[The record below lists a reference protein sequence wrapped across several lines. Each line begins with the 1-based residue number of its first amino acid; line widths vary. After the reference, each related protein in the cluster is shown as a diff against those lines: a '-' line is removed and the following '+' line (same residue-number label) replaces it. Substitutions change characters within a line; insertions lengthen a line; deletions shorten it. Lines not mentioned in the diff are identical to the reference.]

1 MTRVGVTLHGNFS
14 SRLQILASTL
24 RNASHRLPLVWFTPL
39 AESLQPGAVF
49 MGTIADNTGYKRKF
63 ARMATE
69 YDHLSREALIELLKR
84 RDSQT
89 PYGLV
94 WEKRNIAHDK
104 SLNRDFV
111 GLELDPELSC
121 GPAPWRNLII
131 EGDNYDALRH
141 LVSTHAGQVKLI
153 YIDPPYNTGRK
164 DFVYNDSYFDS
175 TNRYRHSTWLEFM
188 YQRLRLAKDL
198 LAEDGVIFVS
208 IDDNELFNLGL
219 LMNKV
224 FGESSFVA
232 NCIWQKRYSRENRE
246 SIGDAHEYLL
256 VYSPNPDRFKVR
268 RGKLPLTIEQA
279 KVYKNPENP
288 QETDLTKRWRGIP
301 MTAQGFRPNQMYPIS
316 APNGKVH
323 LPPEGRC
330 WSMIESEFNKLRD
343 RGRIYWGKDGNAQPS
358 VIRFLSEVEGLVP
371 WTWWPHEEVG
381 HTDEAKKEVQSLF
394 GTQTAFD
401 TPKPVRLMDRVLQVG
416 APEKDALVLDF
427 FAGSGTLAQAVLQ
440 LNKEDGGERR
450 FILVSSTEATADE
463 PGKNLCRDVCATRV
477 RRAAE
482 GYTSAKG
489 QQVEG
494 LGGGF
499 AYLRARHI
507 PTHRLEDRLDDC
519 MVWSYIQMK
528 HHHPLTERAAL
539 ASVSVWN
546 GQALIYLPATTAKM
560 KAALREALDQHQQA
574 IVYTWT
580 PAALVGMVNENNL
593 REVPADLAR
602 GFRFGNLG
610 GEQA

>member
-1 MTRVGVTLHGNFS
+1 
-14 SRLQILASTL
+14 
-24 RNASHRLPLVWFTPL
+24 
-39 AESLQPGAVF
+39 
-49 MGTIADNTGYKRKF
+49 
-63 ARMATE
+63 MATE
-69 YDHLSREALIELLKR
+69 YEHLSREALIEMLQR
-84 RDSQT
+84 RDSQM

-94 WEKRNIAHDK
+94 WERRGIEHDK
-104 SLNRDFV
+104 ALNRDFV
-111 GLELDPELSC
+111 GLELDRALSC

-141 LVSTHAGQVKLI
+141 LVSTHAGEVKLI

-164 DFVYNDSYFDS
+164 DFVYNDSYVDP

-224 FGESSFVA
+224 FGEHNFIA
-232 NCIWQKRYSRENRE
+232 NAIWQKVFSPKNTAVHF
-246 SIGDAHEYLL
+246 SDDHEYIL
-256 VYSPNPDRFKVR
+256 VYAANRDIWRPNP
-268 RGKLPLTIEQA
+268 LPRSEAQDKA
-279 KVYKNPENP
+279 YKNPDNDP
-288 QETDLTKRWRGIP
+288 RGPWTSGDLAARNFYGEGR
-301 MTAQGFRPNQMYPIS
+301 YPIECPS
-316 APNGKVH
+316 GRVIDG
-323 LPPEGRC
+323 PPAGSYWRV
-330 WSMIESEFNKLRD
+330 SKAKFSELDADN
-343 RGRIYWGKDGNAQPS
+343 RIWWGKDGNNTPRLK
-358 VIRFLSEVEGLVP
+358 RFLSEVKQGVVP
-371 WTWWPHEEVG
+371 QTLWTYDAVG
-381 HTDEAKKEVQSLF
+381 HTQDAKKQLNEILPKERNEDVFS
-394 GTQTAFD
+394 
-401 TPKPVRLMDRVLQVG
+401 TPKPLQLMDRILRLATKPG
-416 APEKDALVLDF
+416 DLVVDF
-427 FAGSGTLAQAVLQ
+427 FAGSGTLAQAILQ

-463 PGKNLCRDVCATRV
+463 PDKNLCRDVCATRV

-494 LGGGF
+494 LGDGF
-499 AYLRARHI
+499 AYLRAKHI
-507 PTHRLEDRLDDC
+507 PTHRLEEHLDDGL
-519 MVWSYIQMK
+519 VWSYIQMK
-528 HHHPLTERAAL
+528 HHHPLTERGAL
-539 ASVSVWN
+539 AAVSVWN

-560 KAALREALDQHQQA
+560 KAALREALARHPQA

-593 REVPADLAR
+593 RDVPTDLTR

-610 GEQA
+610 GDQA

>member
-1 MTRVGVTLHGNFS
+1 
-14 SRLQILASTL
+14 
-24 RNASHRLPLVWFTPL
+24 
-39 AESLQPGAVF
+39 
-49 MGTIADNTGYKRKF
+49 
-63 ARMATE
+63 MATE
-69 YDHLSREALIELLKR
+69 YEHLSREALIELLKR

-89 PYGLV
+89 PYGLI
-94 WEKRNIAHDK
+94 WERQGIASDQA
-104 SLNRDFV
+104 LNRDFV
-111 GLELDPELSC
+111 GLELDPALSC

-164 DFVYNDSYFDS
+164 DFVYNDSFFDS

-224 FGESSFVA
+224 FGEGSFVA

-246 SIGDAHEYLL
+246 AIGDVHEYLL

-268 RGKLPLTIEQA
+268 RGKLRLSEEQA
-279 KVYKNPENP
+279 KVYKNPDNP
-288 QETDLTKRWRGIP
+288 NETDPSKRWQSISLS
-301 MTAQGFRPNQMYPIS
+301 AQGYRPNQMYKIT
-316 APNGKVH
+316 APNGKEH
-323 LPPEGRC
+323 FPPEGRC
-330 WSMIESEFNKLRD
+330 WGMVESEYLKLFNANRITF
-343 RGRIYWGKDGNAQPS
+343 GRDGNGVPRI
-358 VIRFLSEVEGLVP
+358 IRYLSDVEGVVP

-381 HTDEAKKEVQSLF
+381 HTDEAKKEIQSLF

-401 TPKPVRLMDRVLQVG
+401 TPKPTRLMERVLQIG

-427 FAGSGTLAQAVLQ
+427 FAGSGTLAQAILQ
-440 LNKEDGGERR
+440 LNKEDAGERR
-450 FILVSSTEATADE
+450 FILVSSTEATVHE
-463 PGKNLCRDVCATRV
+463 PNKNLCRDVCATRV
-477 RRAAE
+477 RRTVE
-482 GYTSAKG
+482 GYESGKG

-499 AYLRARHI
+499 AYLRAK
-507 PTHRLEDRLDDC
+507 PVPVHRMEERLNDSLA
-519 MVWSYIQMK
+519 WSFIQMK
-528 HHHPLTERAAL
+528 HHHPLIERAAL

-546 GQALIYLPATTAKM
+546 GQALIYLPSTTAKM
-560 KAALREALDQHQQA
+560 KAALLDALEQHPQA

-593 REVPADLAR
+593 REVPADLTR

-610 GEQA
+610 GDQA

>member
-1 MTRVGVTLHGNFS
+1 VTRAGVTLHGNFS
-14 SRLQILASTL
+14 SGLQILALTL

-39 AESLQPGAVF
+39 AESLQLGAVF
-49 MGTIADNTGYKRKF
+49 MGAIADNTGYKRKF

-94 WEKRNIAHDK
+94 WEKRGIAHDK

-111 GLELDPELSC
+111 GLELDPDLSC
-121 GPAPWRNLII
+121 GPAPWRNLVI

-224 FGESSFVA
+224 FGENNFIA
-232 NCIWQKRYSRENRE
+232 NVIWQKVFSPKNTAVHF
-246 SIGDAHEYLL
+246 SDDHEYVL
-256 VYSPNPDRFKVR
+256 VYAANRDVWRPNPMPRTAAQD
-268 RGKLPLTIEQA
+268 GA
-279 KVYKNPENP
+279 YKNMDNDP
-288 QETDLTKRWRGIP
+288 RGSW
-301 MTAQGFRPNQMYPIS
+301 MSSDIS
-316 APNGKVH
+316 ARNFYSAGSYSVTTPSGRVIDG
-323 LPPEGRC
+323 PPPGRY
-330 WSMIESEFNKLRD
+330 WTVSEDKFHELDKDN
-343 RGRIYWGKDGNAQPS
+343 RIWWGKKGDNAPRLK
-358 VIRFLSEVEGLVP
+358 RFLSDVKQGVVP
-371 WTWWPHEEVG
+371 QTLWTYDAVG
-381 HTDEAKKEVQSLF
+381 HTQDAKKQLNEILPKDRNEDVFS
-394 GTQTAFD
+394 
-401 TPKPVRLMDRVLQVG
+401 TPKPLQLMDRILRLATKPG
-416 APEKDALVLDF
+416 DLVVDF

-507 PTHRLEDRLDDC
+507 PTHRLEERLDDGL
-519 MVWSYIQMK
+519 VWSYIQMK

-539 ASVSVWN
+539 ASVSVGN
-546 GQALIYLPATTAKM
+546 GQALIYLPSTTAKM
-560 KAALREALDQHQQA
+560 KAALREALEQHPQA

-593 REVPADLAR
+593 REVPADLTR